1 MGHITRYGIKIDTSD
16 FRKFWHGTVAYNRDG
31 CSSIYI
37 IPFHKGKCTDSVI
50 KRFFKQKEN
59 RSDPNSYC
67 VNAYD
72 CGIKGYEAVRVV
84 SRIVNHKR
92 TKVQEVKEYKSKPA
106 RVLKGVSLR
115 EIHTFI
121 VDYDYR
127 DYDPLEHGGFCI

>member
-1 MGHITRYGIKIDTSD
+1 MGHVTRYGVKVDTSD

-59 RSDPNSYC
+59 RGDPNSYC

-72 CGIKGYEAVRVV
+72 CGIKGYESVRVV

-92 TKVQEVKEYKSKPA
+92 TKVLWSMVDLGFRRMVWKKKKLLEQLLA
-106 RVLKGVSLR
+106 RSL
-115 EIHTFI
+115 
-121 VDYDYR
+121 
-127 DYDPLEHGGFCI
+127 